1 MNELSIEMKK
11 SLFEAIENDVVWS
24 VVEETFAKDC
34 IDLKQTKNLAATKKK
49 KKQPI

>member
-1 MNELSIEMKK
+1 MKK
-11 SLFEAIENDVVWS
+11 SQFEMIENDLVWA

-34 IDLKQTKNLAATKKK
+34 VDLKQIKNSASTKKK